1 MAAEST
7 DAVAI
12 LTRIL
17 TLLQRGQVQIPAV
30 PSVVT
35 ELRELV
41 SKSDSK
47 LEVIVTLLE
56 RDPALVARV
65 LQLGRSALFGR
76 RDSPPD
82 LRFIINRV
90 GFRQLSLIVESVWAN
105 DCFKVADARYQ
116 PYVARLSRLS
126 VARALSMRA
135 LAEQRRG
142 VDVFPA
148 YLSGMFADVGASFL
162 LWAIVDKSRGYTPDP
177 LDALGFVR
185 EHHETFGSAVLKRW
199 GHTELVMGLV
209 RHHHGADFTGPTGLY
224 SALLVVASQMAAEL
238 TGDVDPTSTAPWP
251 SPELLGHAHIA
262 ASLTIEARQELV
274 GKLRD
279 EYAEALS
286 LSGPS
291 SSSGAFSAGNDERGP
306 PTRRRG

>member
-1 MAAEST
+1 VEST
-7 DAVAI
+7 DAVSI

-30 PSVVT
+30 PTVVT

-47 LEVIVTLLE
+47 LETIVTLLE

-65 LQLGRSALFGR
+65 LQLGRSAQFGR
-76 RDSPPD
+76 REQLPD
-82 LRFIINRV
+82 LRYIINRV
-90 GFRQLSLIVESVWAN
+90 GFRQLSLVVESVWAN

-116 PYVARLSRLS
+116 PYVAQLARLS
-126 VARALSMRA
+126 VARAISMRA

-142 VDVFPA
+142 VEVFPA

-177 LDALGFVR
+177 LSALGFVR

-199 GHTELVMGLV
+199 GHTDLVMGLV
-209 RHHHGADFTGPTGLY
+209 RHHHEADLTGPTALY
-224 SALLVVASQMAAEL
+224 SALLVLASQMSAEL
-238 TGDVDPTSTAPWP
+238 TGDVDPTYETPWP
-251 SPELLGHAHIA
+251 SQELLGRAHVV
-262 ASLTIEARQELV
+262 ASLTIAARQELV
-274 GKLRD
+274 AKLRD

-286 LSGPS
+286 LSTPS
-291 SSSGAFSAGNDERGP
+291 SSSSALSAAGSEERAP
-306 PTRRRG
+306 STRRRG